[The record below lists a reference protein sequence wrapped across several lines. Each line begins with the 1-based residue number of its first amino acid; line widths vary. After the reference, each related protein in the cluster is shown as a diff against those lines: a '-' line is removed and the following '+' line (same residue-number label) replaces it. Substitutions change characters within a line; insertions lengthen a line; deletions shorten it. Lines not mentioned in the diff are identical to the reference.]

1 MNIIRNDIDDL
12 NAQLKCELSVDDYLP
27 NVNTS
32 LKKIR
37 KQAQMKGF
45 RPGKVPI
52 SLIKQMYGNNVMAEE
67 IEKLISQSL
76 QNYFKENEVRIIGS
90 PLPIIDK
97 PLDISIKK
105 PKDLEFNYEIGL
117 EPSFEVKYKENIFTK
132 YEIEVNDDFINEEL
146 DRLRKRF
153 GVESEVDPPIE
164 EKDVLNI
171 KLEELQEDGLI
182 KEEGATNDTFI
193 AVDLLKTKKLQK
205 EVMKLQLNESLDI
218 NLKKAFDRTETE
230 LKKFLL
236 GKEGEEA
243 EAIGL
248 DYKMTILTIK
258 RVKLADLGPEFYEKV
273 YRDPK
278 IDTEEKFMERF
289 KTDFDQLS
297 DDRASHQLKLDIR
310 DYLLEHTSMDF
321 PEEFLKKLI
330 KTNSKPED
338 AEETEEQLSN
348 EKFGEFLKGLKW
360 ELITKKIM
368 RENDVKV
375 EQADLLDHA
384 IVDIKNTYQQYM
396 MVELDD
402 EQAKTY
408 AAGMLKDQKYI
419 EESYTKILENK
430 LFTSLLEN
438 VKTENKS
445 ISFKDFAK
453 LN

>member
-1 MNIIRNDIDDL
+1 MNIIRNDIDEL
-12 NAQLKCELSVDDYLP
+12 NAQLKCELAVDDYLP

-45 RPGKVPI
+45 RPGMVPI
-52 SLIKQMYGNNVMAEE
+52 NLIKQMYGTNVMAEE
-67 IEKLISQSL
+67 IEKVISQSL
-76 QNYFKENEVRIIGS
+76 QDYLKENEVRIIGS
-90 PLPIIDK
+90 PLPVIDK

-117 EPSFEVKYKENIFTK
+117 EPSFEINYKDNNFTK

-153 GVESEVDPPIE
+153 GVESEVNPPIE
-164 EKDVLNI
+164 EKDILNI
-171 KLEELQEDGLI
+171 RLEELQEDGLV
-182 KEEGATNDTFI
+182 KEEGAANDTFI

-205 EVMKLQLNESLDI
+205 EVMKLKLNESLDI
-218 NLKKAFDRTETE
+218 NLKKAFDKTEAE

-236 GKEGEEA
+236 DKEGEEA

-248 DYKMTILTIK
+248 NYKMTVLNIK
-258 RVKLADLGPEFYEKV
+258 RVELADLGPAFYEQV

-278 IDTEEKFMERF
+278 IDSEEKFMERF
-289 KTDFDQLS
+289 KADFDQLS
-297 DDRASHQLKLDIR
+297 NDRASHQLKLEIR
-310 DYLLEHTSMDF
+310 DYLMDNTSMDF
-321 PEEFLKKLI
+321 PEDFLKKLI
-330 KTNSKPED
+330 KANSKPEE

-348 EKFGEFLKGLKW
+348 EKFDSFLEGLKW

-368 RENDVKV
+368 RENEVKV

-384 IVDIKNTYQQYM
+384 IVDIKNTYRQYM

-402 EQAKTY
+402 VQAQTY
-408 AAGMLKDQKYI
+408 AEGMLKDQKYI
-419 EESYTKILENK
+419 KESYSKILENK
-430 LFTSLLEN
+430 LFDSLLEN
-438 VKTENKS
+438 VKTKTKS
-445 ISFKDFAK
+445 ISFKDFSK